1 MSKLLDNP
9 IFVGLMAV
17 ALTVYGPRLS
27 PRLPDPIRNAFNN
40 SYFRFAVIL
49 LIIFLGTRDI
59 RLSIIVALLFV
70 TIMSITNV
78 QNMREEFD
86 NCVVEYFN
94 IHNMA
99 DKVSPTKK
107 MKKDI
112 VEYFESGDLL
122 NYAEDTNKP
131 EPSEEE
137 KKASKESIQGLVEHF
152 ENVSKHSEE
161 GGSEAP
167 LSVLEGM

>member
-1 MSKLLDNP
+1 MNKLLDNP

-27 PRLPDPIRNAFNN
+27 PRLPDFIRNAFNN

-99 DKVSPTKK
+99 DKVAPTKK

-122 NYAEDTNKP
+122 NYAAEDTNKA

-152 ENVSKHSEE
+152 ENVSKHSKE
-161 GGSEAP
+161 GGEAP
-167 LSVLEGM
+167 LSVQESM

>member
-1 MSKLLDNP
+1 MNKLLDNP

-27 PRLPDPIRNAFNN
+27 PRLPDSIRNAFNN

-94 IHNMA
+94 IHNII
-99 DKVSPTKK
+99 DKVAPTKK

-122 NYAEDTNKP
+122 NYAEDSKEA

-152 ENVSKHSEE
+152 ENVSKHSKKDDTPLNV
-161 GGSEAP
+161 SE
-167 LSVLEGM
+167 LVQ